1 LFLVRQ
7 KVEVCYTPSCKK
19 SEAEMSTITFDT
31 HKFIKRLTEA
41 GMPLIQAEV
50 LAEEQTKL
58 IDERLATKDDLNM
71 MEMRLT
77 MKLGALI
84 AAGIGLVATLG
95 KLFH

>member
-1 LFLVRQ
+1 
-7 KVEVCYTPSCKK
+7 
-19 SEAEMSTITFDT
+19 MSTLTFDT

-58 IDERLATKDDLNM
+58 IDERLATKDDLKM
-71 MEMRLT
+71 MELRLT

-84 AAGIGLVATLG
+84 AAGIGIVATVS
-95 KLFH
+95 KLLS